1 VSDGQAWSGEA
12 EVSIQVT
19 SVNDVPVGVVEVSPL
34 AQVRPGQAE
43 RWVIAADNLGAW
55 VVLDG
60 RQSSD
65 VEGSELEYGWMEA
78 GVVGAFGWGSVVTN
92 WFGVGTHRVVLLVD
106 DGEDVGEAEVEFEVI
121 TAGVALE
128 EVVWMVQESSLA
140 RNRKQPLLASLKVA
154 GASFDR
160 GSVGSGINQ
169 LQAFQSKV
177 RAQVAKDD
185 PGLAAELIR
194 AVQVVIDAVLAGPG
208 G

>member
-1 VSDGQAWSGEA
+1 
-12 EVSIQVT
+12 
-19 SVNDVPVGVVEVSPL
+19 
-34 AQVRPGQAE
+34 
-43 RWVIAADNLGAW
+43 
-55 VVLDG
+55 
-60 RQSSD
+60 
-65 VEGSELEYGWMEA
+65 M
-78 GVVGAFGWGSVVTN
+78 
-92 WFGVGTHRVVLLVD
+92 
-106 DGEDVGEAEVEFEVI
+106 
-121 TAGVALE
+121 E